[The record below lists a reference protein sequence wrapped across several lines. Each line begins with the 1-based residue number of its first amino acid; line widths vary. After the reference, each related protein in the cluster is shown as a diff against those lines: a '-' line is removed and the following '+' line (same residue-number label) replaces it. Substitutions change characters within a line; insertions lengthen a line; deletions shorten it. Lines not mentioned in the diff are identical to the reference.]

1 MTREIGR
8 RIVTE
13 LTGDELFAFEHGPEK
28 QITARDLR
36 AYVGGDTAVPAFRLE
51 AGANARKIS
60 ELPNAGHAMGAGD
73 IITGV
78 QDGQNVNFSIDQI
91 LAPLLEKLEILIQ
104 QHGLS
109 REK

>member
-1 MTREIGR
+1 
-8 RIVTE
+8 
-13 LTGDELFAFEHGPEK
+13 
-28 QITARDLR
+28 
-36 AYVGGDTAVPAFRLE
+36 
-51 AGANARKIS
+51 
-60 ELPNAGHAMGAGD
+60 MGAGD